1 MAGLHAIAAPGPI
14 GVLCNPDRP
23 FPRNKAPAAQEAAY
37 VAMAP
42 AGRPVIVVN
51 ASTDA
56 EIAAAFSPGSITG
69 LLVSADSLFNSRR
82 QAVVALADSLGVP
95 AMFQWRA
102 YAADGGLMAFGPDKN
117 EGYRNA
123 GEYAGRILNGEPV
136 ASLPVKEALARDLFV
151 SSQTAARMNM
161 DPKSQLFLDVAS
173 ALGIGGTINEL

>member
-1 MAGLHAIAAPGPI
+1 
-14 GVLCNPDRP
+14 
-23 FPRNKAPAAQEAAY
+23 
-37 VAMAP
+37 
-42 AGRPVIVVN
+42 
-51 ASTDA
+51 
-56 EIAAAFSPGSITG
+56 
-69 LLVSADSLFNSRR
+69 
-82 QAVVALADSLGVP
+82 
-95 AMFQWRA
+95 MFQWRA